1 MSSPLASAITGL
13 ASADP
18 SERKAAADTIYRA
31 GRTSADEA
39 VSLWWKDAELAGL
52 LLGPSPVVTVGLAVE
67 RATFGRIRV
76 ANGTPRLAEVPA
88 EQDAE
93 EFELHFPDG
102 VLLDVLTT
110 REPGGSGAIA
120 RYLAKFGEGAQ
131 QVEFRC
137 ENVDRATEILKEKF
151 NVKPVYP
158 ATRPGADGTRV
169 NFFLAPTP
177 AGGKVLIELYEVPV
191 ISQTPTITAR

>member
-13 ASADP
+13 AVSRPPGKKKPRRTRFIAL
-18 SERKAAADTIYRA
+18 AALLQTWPFPY
-31 GRTSADEA
+31 GG
-39 VSLWWKDAELAGL
+39 KHAELAGL
-52 LLGPSPVVTVGLAVE
+52 LLGRSPVVTVGLAVE

-102 VLLDVLTT
+102 VLLDVLHDA
-110 REPGGSGAIA
+110 GAGA
-120 RYLAKFGEGAQ
+120 APERLPRYLAKFGEARSRWNFAG
-131 QVEFRC
+131 

-158 ATRPGADGTRV
+158 ATRPGADGTPSQ
-169 NFFLAPTP
+169 LLPGPTP
-177 AGGKVLIELYEVPV
+177 AGGKVLIDTV
-191 ISQTPTITAR
+191 

>member
-1 MSSPLASAITGL
+1 MSSPLASAIAGL

-39 VSLWWKDAELAGL
+39 VSLWWKDAELSGL

-102 VLLDVLTT
+102 ILLDVLTT
-110 REPGGSGAIA
+110 REPERTSGLQGVVH
-120 RYLAKFGEGAQ
+120 RWG
-131 QVEFRC
+131 
-137 ENVDRATEILKEKF
+137 
-151 NVKPVYP
+151 
-158 ATRPGADGTRV
+158 
-169 NFFLAPTP
+169 
-177 AGGKVLIELYEVPV
+177 
-191 ISQTPTITAR
+191 

>member
-1 MSSPLASAITGL
+1 MSSPLASAIAGL
-13 ASADP
+13 ASADS
-18 SERKAAADTIYRA
+18 SERGAAAGTIYRA

-39 VSLWWKDAELAGL
+39 VSLWWKDAELSGL
-52 LLGPSPVVTVGLAVE
+52 LLGPQHVVTVGLAVE

-120 RYLAKFGEGAQ
+120 RYLAKFGEGVQ

-137 ENVDRATEILKEKF
+137 EHVDRATEILKEKF
-151 NVKPVYP
+151 DVKSVYP
-158 ATRPGADGTRV
+158 PTRPGADGTRV
-169 NFFLAPTP
+169 NFFLVPTP
-177 AGGKVLIELYEVPV
+177 VGGKVLIELYEAPV
-191 ISQTPTITAR
+191 APQAPTATAR

>member
-1 MSSPLASAITGL
+1 MSSPLASAIAGL
-13 ASADP
+13 ASADS
-18 SERKAAADTIYRA
+18 SERRAAAGTIYRA
-31 GRTSADEA
+31 GRTSADDA
-39 VSLWWKDAELAGL
+39 VSLWWKDAELSGL
-52 LLGPSPVVTVGLAVE
+52 LLGPRPVVTVGLAVE

-93 EFELHFPDG
+93 EFELHLPDG

-120 RYLAKFGEGAQ
+120 RYLAKFGEGVQ

-151 NVKPVYP
+151 DVKPVFP
-158 ATRPGADGTRV
+158 ATRPGAGGTRV
-169 NFFLAPTP
+169 NFFLVPTS
-177 AGGKVLIELYEVPV
+177 AGGKVLIELYEAPAAP
-191 ISQTPTITAR
+191 QAPTATAR

>member
-1 MSSPLASAITGL
+1 MSSPHASAITGL
-13 ASADP
+13 SSSDP
-18 SERKAAADTIYRA
+18 SERGAGAKAIYDQGRA
-31 GRTSADEA
+31 SATAA
-39 VSLWWKDAELAGL
+39 VSAWWSDAELSSL
-52 LLGPSPVVTVGLAVE
+52 LLGSSPVLTVGLAVE
-67 RATFGRIRV
+67 RSTFGRIRV

-120 RYLAKFGEGAQ
+120 RFLAKFGEGVQ

-137 ENVDRATEILKEKF
+137 KNVDRATEILREKS
-151 NVKPVYP
+151 NVKPIYP

-169 NFFLAPTP
+169 NFFLVSTST
-177 AGGKVLIELYEVPV
+177 GGKVLIELYEVPAV
-191 ISQTPTITAR
+191 RQAPTTAAR